1 MANALE
7 ELIPGGDVSTF
18 RHSIQSLEHEM
29 TKRVASGDIEDC
41 LKDCKLSHYFAPP
54 IEGISHTTYA
64 RELFM
69 PKGSVVI
76 GKIHK
81 HSHINIISQGVV
93 SVVTEHGTKRLKAPC
108 TFISEVGLKR
118 AVYIEEDTVWTTIHL
133 TKFSKEA
140 DMEMIEKEV
149 IAESYDELA
158 LEHKSEQGKLS

>member
-7 ELIPGGDVSTF
+7 ELVPGGDVATF
-18 RHSIQSLEHEM
+18 RRSIQALEHEM
-29 TKRVASGDIEDC
+29 AKRVESGDLEDR
-41 LKDCKLSHYFAPP
+41 LKDCKLTHYFAPP

-93 SVVTEHGTKRLKAPC
+93 SVVTEHGTKRMEAPC

-140 DMEMIEKEV
+140 DMKMIEKEV

-158 LEHKSEQGKLS
+158 LEHGPAQGRLS